1 MYMDEVRLYFT
12 SGKVL
17 RLSCIESVSGSAC
30 HLAVA
35 SKAAIGQDGN
45 GGFRWSRGVKVLS
58 ILFVRLALST
68 LDTSVEVRIEG
79 GRGSMAASLDGV
91 LSQEPEWLVRM
102 FGLLTQGAPRCRR
115 LFVRSN
121 PGRKRCGPVAVS
133 LSQRIK
139 RESVRIF
146 LNDTHVVDKH
156 CLERMLM
163 QLTDQAR

>member
-1 MYMDEVRLYFT
+1 M
-12 SGKVL
+12 
-17 RLSCIESVSGSAC
+17 
-30 HLAVA
+30 
-35 SKAAIGQDGN
+35 
-45 GGFRWSRGVKVLS
+45 S

-68 LDTSVEVRIEG
+68 LDTNVEVRIEG

-91 LSQEPEWLVRM
+91 LSQEPEWFVQM
-102 FGLLTQGAPRCRR
+102 FGLRTQGTPRCRR
-115 LFVRSN
+115 LFARSN

-156 CLERMLM
+156 SLEQMLM